1 MTGSMT
7 KRSVRLALV
16 ALLALGLAGCRGAAE
31 SPDELA
37 ARYQEAH
44 EAGDLAA
51 LRGLVFWEGVDELTR
66 SSVERQIEKELGRG
80 IESVRVESLS
90 EGFAL
95 EYTLDGVTYR
105 PNLEPVRRL
114 RIEFTQSEDSEAGEE
129 GEAISSASISFLVGE
144 REGAYLIT
152 ASAPVTDGAG

>member
-1 MTGSMT
+1 MTDSMT
-7 KRSVRLALV
+7 KRSVRLALL

-44 EAGDLAA
+44 EAGDLDA
-51 LRGLVFWEGVDELTR
+51 LRALVFWEGVDELTR

-80 IESVRVESLS
+80 IESVRVEPLS

-114 RIEFTQSEDSEAGEE
+114 RIEFTESEE
-129 GEAISSASISFLVGE
+129 GEAITSTSVSFLVGE